1 MRNGTAGTVKRAGGL
16 GRLGAWVAVFA
27 LLLQMLVPV
36 PASQAAS
43 VIDLELAASICH
55 SASDGDGVPAPGAAQ
70 HDHCQFCQL
79 QLGAKLAP
87 PPVAAA
93 RPARPAATLLH
104 VVSPAA
110 EVVGPSSVHQPQSR
124 RGPPSFS

>member
-1 MRNGTAGTVKRAGGL
+1 MRNGAAGSVKRVGRL
-16 GRLGAWVAVFA
+16 GRLGAWIAVFA
-27 LLLQMLVPV
+27 LLLQMLAPV
-36 PASQAAS
+36 PMAQAATA
-43 VIDLELAASICH
+43 IDLQLAASICH
-55 SASDGDGVPAPGAAQ
+55 SSPDGDEAPAPGSAQ

-93 RPARPAATLLH
+93 RPVRPAPVRLA

-110 EVVGPSSVHQPQSR
+110 EAAGPSSVHQPQSR